1 MRRRQGYTVAELV
14 VVVLILG
21 VLTYVAVPRLPFTA
35 RKRSLAEST
44 AWKIVTDLRRTRS
57 LAILHAATN
66 PQGYALDVQ
75 RRGRGTAY
83 QIVNLSNS
91 RIIDSHVV
99 NQSVLCEG
107 GPRFEFSPLGALKDG
122 SDRALEVSAE
132 DHTFAI
138 AVIPATGM
146 VKCVQN

>member
-1 MRRRQGYTVAELV
+1 MKRRQGYTIAELV

-35 RKRSLAEST
+35 RNRSLAEST

-75 RRGRGTAY
+75 RRGRRTVY
-83 QIVNLSNS
+83 QIINLSNS

-99 NQSVLCEG
+99 NHNVLCKG
-107 GPRFEFSPLGALKDG
+107 GPRFEFGPLGALREG
-122 SDRALEVSAE
+122 SDRALEVCAE